1 MTNPLVAASASTL
14 QAPLV
19 PPEVNVATFPWAPVP
34 LGYFL
39 LHQLALE
46 PAAEPFRVLVLL
58 LAHSWREQ
66 PTTSLPNDEL
76 RLAAM
81 AGFGRNL
88 SAWMEV
94 RDAAMKDWILASDDR
109 WYHPEFSKWAMQAW
123 ESKRRSED
131 FSKLQSVRA
140 KAGVN
145 KRKAHQSKPEQD
157 DVSHQGRAE
166 DLLVPSETN
175 PAAGDMDEIDGE
187 LDALSHQDPVG
198 FVFDNWRFKTDR
210 LDEKLTPLRRRL
222 LQARLEEGLTVK
234 TLCLAVDGAFND
246 DFYQGRTPKQPARID
261 TVDMIFKDKDRVMRL
276 ANLSDATRIQRV
288 KTSKKTGALT
298 AAERFAK
305 VQGIDLSS
313 AGASLDINL
322 DDLEVG
328 L

>member
-1 MTNPLVAASASTL
+1 MKTPLVAVSASTL

-19 PPEVNVATFPWAPVP
+19 PPDVNVATFPWAPVP

-58 LAHSWREQ
+58 LAHSWRER

-88 SAWMEV
+88 PAWTEV
-94 RDAAMKDWILASDDR
+94 RDAVMKDWILASDGR

-123 ESKRRSED
+123 ESKRRTED
-131 FSKLQSVRA
+131 FSRLQSVRA

-145 KRKAHQSKPEQD
+145 KRKAHQSMPEQD
-157 DVSHQGRAE
+157 EVSNQQRKE
-166 DLLVPSETN
+166 DLLVSSETN
-175 PAAGDMDEIDGE
+175 RAGNDMDEIDGE
-187 LDALSHQDPVG
+187 LDAQSHQDPVG
-198 FVFDNWRFKTDR
+198 FVFDNWRLKTDR
-210 LDEKLTPLRRRL
+210 PSEELTSTRRRL
-222 LQARLEEGLTVK
+222 IQARLQEGLTTT
-234 TLCLAVDGAFND
+234 TLCQAIDGAFHD

-261 TVDMIFKDKDRVMRL
+261 TIDTIFKDQDRVMRL

-288 KTSKKTGALT
+288 KTSKKTDALT
-298 AAERFAK
+298 TAERFAK

-313 AGASLDINL
+313 AGAAVDINL
-322 DDLEVG
+322 DDLEGG